1 MVKLFKSTKAL
12 AFILNILL
20 ARDTFA
26 QNQIR
31 GITANDFNKF
41 EVEKSDPFLD
51 AKVQANF
58 EFCESIPG
66 FISMLLCAFVP
77 FYEKICPDNCGSA
90 EDDDDGDNA
99 TSVSLNNIIQQQKS
113 LDEIV
118 QENFEF
124 CESIPCVISKL
135 LCANVAIYANICPD
149 NCGSDDD
156 DINATSILLSDSYMI
171 IQQEEHIDE
180 MVQANFEF
188 CESIPGFISMLLC
201 AFVPFYEKICPDNC
215 GSAEDDDGDD
225 DNNATSLLLSES
237 NVIIQ
242 PEERLF
248 EMVQGSLEFC
258 DSIPSFITKL
268 LCAFVPK
275 YEIVCCDACRSEED
289 DDNENDDNI
298 NATSVFL

>member
-26 QNQIR
+26 QKQIR
-31 GITANDFNKF
+31 GITHNNFNKF
-41 EVEKSDPFLD
+41 EVKKSDPFLD

-77 FYEKICPDNCGSA
+77 FYEK
-90 EDDDDGDNA
+90 
-99 TSVSLNNIIQQQKS
+99 L
-113 LDEIV
+113 
-118 QENFEF
+118 
-124 CESIPCVISKL
+124 
-135 LCANVAIYANICPD
+135 
-149 NCGSDDD
+149 
-156 DINATSILLSDSYMI
+156 
-171 IQQEEHIDE
+171 
-180 MVQANFEF
+180 
-188 CESIPGFISMLLC
+188 
-201 AFVPFYEKICPDNC
+201 CPDNC

-248 EMVQGSLEFC
+248 EMVQQSLEFC
-258 DSIPSFITKL
+258 EAIPSFITTL
-268 LCAFVPK
+268 LCSFVPQF
-275 YEIVCCDACRSEED
+275 EMVCCDACSSE
-289 DDNENDDNI
+289 ENDDNI
-298 NATSVFL
+298 NATSIIL